1 MLRGPASAAAY
12 SDRAGPADSS
22 QPQERAVHAVVN
34 LLAGAALLVVGRKLY
49 WLFVAIAGFYVG
61 IEIARALVLDQPQ
74 WVSWLIAAAAGIVG
88 ALVAMLFQRV
98 AFALG
103 GFYAGGYLLMVA
115 AERFFPGAA
124 GIGAF
129 LVGGVLGA
137 VAAALL
143 MDWAIIVL
151 SCMVGAALV
160 VSALGLGSVGGLL
173 VYAGLMAAGI
183 VFQARLTGAVA
194 RKRAAGG

>member
-1 MLRGPASAAAY
+1 M
-12 SDRAGPADSS
+12 
-22 QPQERAVHAVVN
+22 HAVVN
-34 LLAGAALLVVGRKLY
+34 LLAGAALLLVGRKLY

-61 IEIARALVLDQPQ
+61 IEVARALVLDQPQ
-74 WVSWLIAAAAGIVG
+74 WMIWLIAAAAGIIG

-98 AFALG
+98 AFAIG
-103 GFYAGGYLLMVA
+103 GFYAGGYLVLVA
-115 AERFFPGAA
+115 AERFLPGAA
-124 GIGAF
+124 GVGAF
-129 LVGGVLGA
+129 LIGGVLGA

-160 VSALGLGSVGGLL
+160 VSALGLGNLGSLL

-183 VFQARLTGAVA
+183 VFQARLTGVPA
-194 RKRAAGG
+194 RKSAPDG